1 MQVNH
6 MLCNRIVHKNQGF
19 SLIEL
24 LIVVA
29 IILIIA
35 AIAIPSML
43 RTKQNANEAAAVDNM
58 RTITTA
64 EAAYSSSFGST
75 NGFANQLAFLGS
87 GAPGGSCDATHAC
100 LIDNSLGCAAEPC
113 LRNGYFFFVMSDA
126 GAAPFFDYA
135 VTATPQSWAK
145 SGNKNFC
152 AAEDSVLRYEVNGA
166 ASKGSAIPHDTCIVF
181 ANYGA
186 I

>member
-1 MQVNH
+1 

-75 NGFANQLAFLGS
+75 NGFANQLAFL
-87 GAPGGSCDATHAC
+87 
-100 LIDNSLGCAAEPC
+100 
-113 LRNGYFFFVMSDA
+113 
-126 GAAPFFDYA
+126 
-135 VTATPQSWAK
+135 
-145 SGNKNFC
+145 
-152 AAEDSVLRYEVNGA
+152 
-166 ASKGSAIPHDTCIVF
+166 
-181 ANYGA
+181 
-186 I
+186 

>member
-1 MQVNH
+1 MQVNFMARH
-6 MLCNRIVHKNQGF
+6 KLVHKNQGF

-43 RTKQNANEAAAVDNM
+43 RTKQNANEASAVDNM

-64 EAAYSSSFGST
+64 EAAYSSSFGG
-75 NGFANQLAFLGS
+75 NGFASQLVFLGS
-87 GAPGGSCDATHAC
+87 GAPGTPCDMTHAC

-113 LRNGYFFFVMSDA
+113 LRSGYLFFVMSDA

-135 VTATPQSWAK
+135 VTATPQTWAK
-145 SGNKNFC
+145 TGSKNFC
-152 AAEDSVLRYEVNGA
+152 AAEDSVLRYEVTGV